1 MLGSCSTTDTNSF
14 SQRNPFNIFLTL
26 KKKKLS
32 RYKENKKKRSFS
44 VSDFILFGQSLTTK
58 PWLAQNSHRPTCLCP
73 SAPAMLGLKAL
84 LHHTYSEINLRFVF
98 MLYFAF
104 MYVCVPH
111 TYRVPIKSEESIGFP
126 KTE

>member
-1 MLGSCSTTDTNSF
+1 
-14 SQRNPFNIFLTL
+14 
-26 KKKKLS
+26 
-32 RYKENKKKRSFS
+32 
-44 VSDFILFGQSLTTK
+44 
-58 PWLAQNSHRPTCLCP
+58 
-73 SAPAMLGLKAL
+73 MLGLKDL

-126 KTE
+126 KTEWAAMCVPETKPKSSGKAASAPAPKLNYFNMEMVV